1 MNFDYIQMQKQMLQ
15 TVRLEKK
22 DEKSGVICLD
32 STFPSSVMILKMPR
46 KMHCFATLHW
56 PQHEA

>member
-15 TVRLEKK
+15 TARLEKK
-22 DEKSGVICLD
+22 DEKSGVIRLD

-46 KMHCFATLHW
+46 KMHCFAILR
-56 PQHEA
+56 